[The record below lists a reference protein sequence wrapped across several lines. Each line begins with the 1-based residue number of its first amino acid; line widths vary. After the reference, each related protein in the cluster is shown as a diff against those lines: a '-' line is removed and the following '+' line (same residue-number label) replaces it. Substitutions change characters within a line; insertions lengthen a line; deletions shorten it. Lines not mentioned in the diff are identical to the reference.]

1 MQLIHQTS
9 SSMNFSLRAIF
20 ISDGISAYESIY
32 RHPTLEGV
40 WTIVGLHTY
49 YLVMLLIYLM
59 NAHIVSFCWALR
71 GCAIHQALSW
81 SFSLHVIF
89 VWLYFCPW
97 INYHTVRS
105 EHLDNRRLLVSPV
118 FFFADSSQ
126 FVVFELERKKNKEN
140 FKQNRYRVNF
150 ESSFSTG
157 FTVS

>member
-59 NAHIVSFCWALR
+59 NAHIVSFC
-71 GCAIHQALSW
+71 
-81 SFSLHVIF
+81 
-89 VWLYFCPW
+89 
-97 INYHTVRS
+97 
-105 EHLDNRRLLVSPV
+105 
-118 FFFADSSQ
+118 
-126 FVVFELERKKNKEN
+126 
-140 FKQNRYRVNF
+140 
-150 ESSFSTG
+150 
-157 FTVS
+157 